1 MAVKI
6 MKSLKPVLFV
16 TYLAIVAAKASEDTA
31 AKDKG
36 RWTCKTKKEQC
47 KFPSESDY
55 FTECKTDAVICACS
69 GNEACSKCEND
80 KRDPDDLYFC
90 EAKMSDLDPKY
101 EYMYK
106 PWVKCSNDCFDGCK
120 LVFTF

>member
-47 KFPSESDY
+47 KFPSEIDY
-55 FTECKTDAVICACS
+55 FNECKNDAAICACS

-80 KRDPDDLYFC
+80 ERDPDNLYFC
-90 EAKMSDLDPKY
+90 EAEMSDLEVMKY
-101 EYMYK
+101 EFMSK
-106 PWVKCSNDCFDGCK
+106 PWVKCSDKCFDGCK
-120 LVFTF
+120 FVFF